1 MPRKSLQGIVAVM
14 LTPFDNNGAV
24 DYGSLSRLIDW
35 YIANGV
41 DVLFAVC
48 QSSEV
53 LYLSLEER
61 VAISRFVV
69 EHAAGRVPVISSGHI
84 GQTREEQ
91 SAELTA
97 IAATGPDALVLITNR
112 LDPDNRGEA
121 VLRADLDWLLP
132 RLPADLPLGL
142 YECPVPYRRL
152 LSDDELAYCA
162 ATGRFVIFKDVCCDL
177 ERIARR
183 VRIVEGSPLNIVN
196 ANGTIALE
204 AMKVGSRGYS
214 GVFTNIHPDLYAW
227 MYRSWRTHPA
237 LAEELSAFLA
247 VASVSELM
255 GYPAIAKLYL
265 QKLGTIDTIKCR
277 SIDYDIRERFWWG
290 GEPILD
296 KIAFASEHYRKL
308 ISESQQRWPGARRP
322 DAGRS

>member
-1 MPRKSLQGIVAVM
+1 MNGIVAVM
-14 LTPFDNNGAV
+14 LTPFHNDGTI
-24 DYGSLSRLIDW
+24 DYDSLARLIEW

-41 DVLFAVC
+41 DVLFAAC

-53 LYLSLEER
+53 LHLSLEER
-61 VAISRFVV
+61 VALSHFVV
-69 EHAAGRVPVISSGHI
+69 KQAAGRVPVVASGHI

-91 SAELTA
+91 LTELTA
-97 IAATGPDALVLITNR
+97 VAATGPDAVILITNR
-112 LDPDNRGEA
+112 LDPDNRGEF
-121 VLRADLDWLLP
+121 RGNLDWLLA

-142 YECPVPYRRL
+142 YECPVPFRRL
-152 LSDDELAYCA
+152 LSDDELAICA
-162 ATGRFVIFKDVCCDL
+162 NTGRFVIFKDVCCDL
-177 ERIARR
+177 KRVERR
-183 VRIVEGSPLNIVN
+183 VGIVEGTPLAIVN

-204 AMKVGSRGYS
+204 AMKVGSKGYS

-227 MYRSWRTHPA
+227 MYRSWKTHPE

-265 QKLGTIDTIKCR
+265 QKLGIIDTIKCR

-296 KIAFASEHYRKL
+296 KIMIASDHYRKV
-308 ISESQQRWPGARRP
+308 ISSL
-322 DAGRS
+322 

>member
-1 MPRKSLQGIVAVM
+1 MTHKSPSGIVAVM
-14 LTPFDNNGAV
+14 LTPFSDDGAV
-24 DYGSLSRLIDW
+24 DYGSLTRLIDW

-53 LYLSLEER
+53 LHLSLEER

-69 EHAAGRVPVISSGHI
+69 ERAAGRVPVIASGHI
-84 GQTREEQ
+84 GESREEQ
-91 SAELTA
+91 LTELTA
-97 IAATGPDALVLITNR
+97 VAATGPDALVLITNR
-112 LDPDNRGEA
+112 LDPHNQGEA
-121 VLRADLDWLLP
+121 VLRANLDWLLP
-132 RLPADLPLGL
+132 RLPANLPLGL

-152 LSDDELAYCA
+152 LSDDELATCA

-177 ERIARR
+177 KRVERR
-183 VRIVEGSPLNIVN
+183 VRLVEESPLAIVN

-204 AMKVGSRGYS
+204 AMKVGSKGYS

-255 GYPAIAKLYL
+255 GYPALAKLYL
-265 QKLGTIDTIKCR
+265 QKLGIVDTIKCP

-296 KIAFASEHYRKL
+296 KIAIGSAHYRKV
-308 ISESQQRWPGARRP
+308 ISGL
-322 DAGRS
+322 

>member
-1 MPRKSLQGIVAVM
+1 MTRYSMNGIVAVM
-14 LTPFDNNGAV
+14 LTPFDDNGAV
-24 DYGSLSRLIDW
+24 DYGSLSRLTDW

-53 LYLSLEER
+53 LDLSLEER

-84 GQTREEQ
+84 GENREEQ
-91 SAELTA
+91 LVELTA
-97 IAATGPDALVLITNR
+97 IAATGPDAVVLITNR
-112 LDPDNRGEA
+112 LDPDNQGEQ
-121 VLRADLDWLLP
+121 VFRANLDWLLS
-132 RLPADLPLGL
+132 RLPTDLSLGL

-162 ATGRFVIFKDVCCDL
+162 RTGRFVIFKDVCCDL
-177 ERIARR
+177 KRVQHR
-183 VRIVEGSPLNIVN
+183 VRIVEGSPLAIVN

-204 AMKVGSRGYS
+204 AMKVGSKGYS

-277 SIDYDIRERFWWG
+277 AIDYDIRERFWWG

-296 KIAFASEHYRKL
+296 KIALASEHYRRV
-308 ISESQQRWPGARRP
+308 I
-322 DAGRS
+322 AGL